1 MVVIPLANE
10 FMRSVLDGKKVS
22 TVRFGRR
29 PYPTGKCVL
38 RSGGQDVRVEIQR
51 VRFCRF
57 AELTETDAL
66 ADGFSSVEELH
77 RELRRFYPKVTPLD
91 EVTIVEFKKQ

>member
-1 MVVIPLANE
+1 MVVIPLASE
-10 FMRSVLDGKKVS
+10 FVPFVLDGRKVS

-38 RSGGQDVRVEIQR
+38 RSGGQDVPVEIR
-51 VRFCRF
+51 CVRFCQF

-66 ADGFSSVEELH
+66 ADGFSSLEELH
-77 RELRRFYPKVTPLD
+77 RELRRFYPNVTPVD
-91 EVTIVEFKKQ
+91 EVTIVEFMKQ